1 MNQDERCPICEG
13 TFERGYST
21 TPDLDD
27 PACTERVK
35 ICLDCSRYTEVW
47 APRGCERCGFLRQRV
62 KVTRYLQGFRDGL
75 PLYTERH
82 YSRYCEPCRLDLSA
96 RSHEQSAFRFRQQA
110 AELRAKR
117 GL

>member
-35 ICLDCSRYTEVW
+35 ICLDCSHYTEVW
-47 APRGCERCGFLRQRV
+47 APRVCERCGFLRQRV

-75 PLYTERH
+75 PGLIH
-82 YSRYCEPCRLDLSA
+82 IAIGCFNSFMKYSKMLE
-96 RSHEQSAFRFRQQA
+96 RQQSDA
-110 AELRAKR
+110 ALR
-117 GL
+117 